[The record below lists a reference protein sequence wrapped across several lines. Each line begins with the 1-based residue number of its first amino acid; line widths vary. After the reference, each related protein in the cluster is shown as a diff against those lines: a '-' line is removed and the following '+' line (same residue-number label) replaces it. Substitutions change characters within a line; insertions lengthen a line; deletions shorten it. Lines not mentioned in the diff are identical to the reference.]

1 MSQVTGK
8 VHEAMKKDRSEHRL
22 SATDQGLL
30 RKAMRSE
37 SHHDRQERCSQHVGK
52 VVRCHEIQRGWREIE
67 GGCTFLRAFSVFT
80 SLRYLGAFV
89 RFVKFPARMLGEVSD
104 YLGFVLAELELAL
117 VH

>member
-1 MSQVTGK
+1 MNVFVKSNK
-8 VHEAMKKDRSEHRL
+8 ALSREAGNSLKSEIEIEKCRI
-22 SATDQGLL
+22 
-30 RKAMRSE
+30 
-37 SHHDRQERCSQHVGK
+37 

-89 RFVKFPARMLGEVSD
+89 RFVKFPARMLGEVPD